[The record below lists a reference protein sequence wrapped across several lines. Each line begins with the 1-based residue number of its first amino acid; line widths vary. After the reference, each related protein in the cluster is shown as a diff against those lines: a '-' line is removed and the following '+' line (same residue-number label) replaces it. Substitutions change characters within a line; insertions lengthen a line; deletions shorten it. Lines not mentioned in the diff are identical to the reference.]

1 MMNMEQFAPI
11 KSQAGVILDAVLH
24 GRPDIAASIIADG
37 IAFYS
42 AARPVKADTVA
53 EFMNDTQTAA
63 KRQNGAKNGKSRTEP
78 KARKPRASK
87 AKKAAKGVS
96 A

>member
-1 MMNMEQFAPI
+1 MSDYEHAPI
-11 KSQAGVILDAVLH
+11 RHQAAVILDAVLH
-24 GRPDIAASIIADG
+24 NRQDIAASIIADG

-53 EFMNDTQTAA
+53 EFMNDTQTPA
-63 KRQNGAKNGKSRTEP
+63 KRQNGAKTGKRGAAP

-87 AKKAAKGVS
+87 AKKAAKGKG

>member
-1 MMNMEQFAPI
+1 MNAYEHAPI
-11 KSQAGVILDAVLH
+11 RPQAGVILDAVLH
-24 GRPDIAASIIADG
+24 GRPDIAASIISDG

-42 AARPVKADTVA
+42 ATKPVKADTVA
-53 EFMNDTQTAA
+53 EYMNDTETPA
-63 KRQNGAKNGKSRTEP
+63 KRHSGAKTGKRAAEP

-87 AKKAAKGVS
+87 AKKTPEGVS